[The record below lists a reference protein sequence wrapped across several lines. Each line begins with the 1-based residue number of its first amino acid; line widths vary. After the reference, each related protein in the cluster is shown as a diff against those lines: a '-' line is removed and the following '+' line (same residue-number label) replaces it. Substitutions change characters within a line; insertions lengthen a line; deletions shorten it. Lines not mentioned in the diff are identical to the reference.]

1 MLRFFLSREGLEKQV
16 TTSKFLDLDE
26 EDSETSEAGA

>member
-1 MLRFFLSREGLEKQV
+1 MLRFFLSRLAKQV

-26 EDSETSEAGA
+26 EDSENSEVGA

>member
-1 MLRFFLSREGLEKQV
+1 MLHFFPSREGLKKQV

-26 EDSETSEAGA
+26 EDGETSEAGA